1 MNRFDIPLPR
11 IEGAQS
17 EIVVAAWLKQPGDSV
32 RAGEIVA
39 EVSTDKVNVEIASPV
54 TGVLEAILAGEGATV
69 VEGTLLA
76 RVVLPAAVLDDSF
89 DSLVIRCARLLLERR
104 SHTRTTAA
112 LHTHRSDPRLESIEL
127 DAYFVH
133 PFRHVRNR
141 HRSPADDGS
150 IEQYLCVSRT
160 RHDFDRAA
168 ERRGRRSGRLWSWS
182 G

>member
-1 MNRFDIPLPR
+1 MSVDRYDIPLPK

-76 RVVLPAAVLDDSF
+76 RVVVPP
-89 DSLVIRCARLLLERR
+89 R
-104 SHTRTTAA
+104 S
-112 LHTHRSDPRLESIEL
+112 
-127 DAYFVH
+127 
-133 PFRHVRNR
+133 
-141 HRSPADDGS
+141 
-150 IEQYLCVSRT
+150 
-160 RHDFDRAA
+160 
-168 ERRGRRSGRLWSWS
+168 
-182 G
+182 